1 MMPISAE
8 PNWYPNKVIF
18 KSKIYLTQG
27 PDFHSKKKKKKKV
40 RKRLNGIL
48 YWKTK
53 ILDIFKL
60 KYMRKSC
67 FILCLS
73 EKPQLHLLAKS
84 QNEQTVIEC
93 SFVGLFVLH
102 VSSLISCLVF
112 IEQSYKGS
120 FL

>member
-8 PNWYPNKVIF
+8 PNWYPNNVIL

-27 PDFHSKKKKKKKV
+27 PDFHIKKKKKV
-40 RKRLNGIL
+40 RERLNGIL

-67 FILCLS
+67 FSLCLS
-73 EKPQLHLLAKS
+73 EKPQLHLLA
-84 QNEQTVIEC
+84 
-93 SFVGLFVLH
+93 
-102 VSSLISCLVF
+102 SLRMNRL
-112 IEQSYKGS
+112 
-120 FL
+120 